1 MQEYPDILD
10 IATVDKK
17 CIFAVIS
24 LYVTYNGNI
33 AV

>member
-10 IATVDKK
+10 IATPYKN
-17 CIFAVIS
+17 CIFAGIS
-24 LYVTYNGNI
+24 CYMTYNGNI